1 MKKLLL
7 NIIVFTLLGV
17 TIAKAQFTSTS
28 SIGAS
33 QESWTSSG
41 AWSHEAGFN
50 PNEGFPR
57 NDFDEDAET
66 SAANGDYGEF
76 IIIDDN
82 DDIKIPNNV
91 VIDLSNSNLTR
102 MTLKSNSELHFGS
115 NSKLILPSGA
125 EIVFESGAQMIADNN
140 SSGTYLEI
148 GGNGVWGRECEPD
161 CNNGTL
167 TGPGTID
174 EDSDPNSPLPI
185 DLLFFEVAEV
195 NSQVRL
201 TWATATEINND
212 FFTIEKSIDGI
223 NYQVVDIVEGSGNS
237 NTTIRYEY
245 LDKQPV
251 YGKSYYRLSQT
262 DFDGTSETFE
272 PQSFYLSSFD
282 DLHVSPNPVEAGAEL
297 RIVTDAENGED
308 ILITIYSSN
317 GQVVYHIDNYSNDS
331 VIVPQSLKSGLYVLK
346 VQSGNNQKVK
356 RLLVK

>member
-7 NIIVFTLLGV
+7 NITVFTLLGV

-50 PNEGFPR
+50 PNEGYPR

-174 EDSDPNSPLPI
+174 EDSDPNSPLPV
-185 DLLFFEVAEV
+185 DLLFFEVNEV
-195 NSQVRL
+195 NNQVRL

-282 DLHVSPNPVEAGAEL
+282 NLHVSPNPVMAGSDL
-297 RIVTDAENGED
+297 RIVTNAQDKEVVKV
-308 ILITIYSSN
+308 TIYASN
-317 GQVVYHIDNYSNDS
+317 GVT
-331 VIVPQSLKSGLYVLK
+331 IVKGVDIINSIVSLPSTIQPGLYILK
-346 VQSGNNQKVK
+346 ATSGNTQHVK
-356 RLLVK
+356 RLLIK

>member
-167 TGPGTID
+167 TGPGTVD
-174 EDSDPNSPLPI
+174 EDSDPNSPLPV

-195 NSQVRL
+195 NNQVRL

-223 NYQVVDIVEGSGNS
+223 NYQVIDIVEGSGNS

-251 YGKSYYRLSQT
+251 YGKSYYRLSQS

-272 PQSFYLSSFD
+272 PLSFYLSSFD
-282 DLHVSPNPVEAGAEL
+282 DLHVSPNPIEAGGIL
-297 RIVTDAENGED
+297 RIVTGAQREENVT
-308 ILITIYSSN
+308 ITIYSSN
-317 GQVVYHIDNYSNDS
+317 GILIYQNSHFSDDQLMI
-331 VIVPQSLKSGLYVLK
+331 PQSIETGLYIVK
-346 VQSGNNQKVK
+346 ATSGTFQYVK
-356 RLLVK
+356 RLLIR